1 MSSLRPTIGA
11 TRSPQARADE
21 LVDGVLGSPVFVDVV
36 IPRTQ
41 VKGRMRLATRSER
54 FEANAA
60 ARVALAGAGFPIDAA
75 AIAALGAHEQWQ
87 YELGVR
93 ILAVAVR
100 HPTNEDRALAS
111 LEDWRACDDDQI
123 DAMWVEYQ
131 AHQARMNPLGAD
143 VDLTDAEASAIIVA
157 AKKKD
162 VDLLM
167 SYGLPKLVQFAI
179 ISVEQ
184 PATSTTPP
192 S

>member
-1 MSSLRPTIGA
+1 MTLRPTIA
-11 TRSPQARADE
+11 TPRSPQARADE
-21 LVDGVLGSPVFVDVV
+21 LVEGVLGSPVFVDVM

-41 VKGRMRLATRSER
+41 ITARMRLATRSER

-60 ARVALAGAGFPIDAA
+60 ARLTLAEAGFPIDAG
-75 AIAALGAHEQWQ
+75 AIAALGAHEQWL

-111 LEDWRACDDDQI
+111 LEEWRACDDDQI
-123 DAMWVEYQ
+123 DAMWQEYQ
-131 AHQARMNPLGAD
+131 THQARMNPLGAD
-143 VDLTDAEASAIIVA
+143 VALTEAEAAAILGA

-179 ISVEQ
+179 TSAEQ